1 MILWIWRA
9 LQRSKSGQQFRCCN
23 IQSSAWLKL
32 EFGSLSQI
40 RNTCVRAWQ
49 NTNCMLVFGFFSPL
63 DICSPLNFII
73 LVCLPA
79 RKTGFL
85 CCCDICCPVVP
96 FNTSHLRVVFFF
108 KLLWYFNT
116 PPVHCNY
123 HFWRNL
129 SDRASRRRAKMIK
142 WMVATFLI
150 FPLYFFIREIYTDI
164 LLNFIRIFF
173 QICFIQNEGIHISL
187 YSLASMTGEYFVNQ
201 M

>member
-1 MILWIWRA
+1 MAEYKLHACFCFFFPPWY
-9 LQRSKSGQQFRCCN
+9 LFT
-23 IQSSAWLKL
+23 LKL
-32 EFGSLSQI
+32 HHS
-40 RNTCVRAWQ
+40 CV
-49 NTNCMLVFGFFSPL
+49 FF
-63 DICSPLNFII
+63 I
-73 LVCLPA
+73 

-96 FNTSHLRVVFFF
+96 FNTSHLRVGFFF
-108 KLLWYFNT
+108 KLLWCFNT

-150 FPLYFFIREIYTDI
+150 SPLYFFIREIYTDI
-164 LLNFIRIFF
+164 LLKFIRIFF
-173 QICFIQNEGIHISL
+173 QICFIQNEGIHVSL
-187 YSLASMTGEYFVNQ
+187 YSLASMTGEYFVNH

>member
-9 LQRSKSGQQFRCCN
+9 LQRSKSGQQFSCCN

-63 DICSPLNFII
+63 DICSPLYFII
-73 LVCLPA
+73 LVCFLSEKLA
-79 RKTGFL
+79 SFVVVTSAALWSLLIHLIWGFW
-85 CCCDICCPVVP
+85 
-96 FNTSHLRVVFFF
+96 FFF

-164 LLNFIRIFF
+164 LLKFVRIFF
-173 QICFIQNEGIHISL
+173 QICFIQNEGIHVSL